1 MNENEPPPKVPDWN
15 AVADTI
21 IRQQQEMINAINKVT
36 GASSER
42 LMIIKSVHEMTLATK
57 QLTVDLDTARNRLDV
72 ALSKLSNSIMSIVS
86 VPIAV
91 ILVGAASVFFYFK
104 FISET
109 TWLILLGVACF
120 RYLGD
125 SITAI
130 AKLFGLGRRNG
141 EEKKP

>member
-1 MNENEPPPKVPDWN
+1 MNEEIDWKSI
-15 AVADTI
+15 AKTI
-21 IRQQQEMINAINKVT
+21 IQQQQEILGAVNKSA
-36 GASSER
+36 GANSER
-42 LMIIKSVHEMTLATK
+42 LMIIKAINEQTEAAKLLAG
-57 QLTVDLDTARNRLDV
+57 DIDNARARLDV
-72 ALSKLSNSIMSIVS
+72 SMGKLSNSIMSIVS

-91 ILVGAASVFFYFK
+91 ILVSAASIFFYFK

-130 AKLFGLGRRNG
+130 AKLFGLGRRNDND
-141 EEKKP
+141 KA